1 MASSDKPPTLLGH
14 ALLGLVAQQRRSG
27 YALQKVF
34 RTTPMG
40 HHRGGPGAIYPA
52 LRALESRGLI
62 TGTVRGSG
70 SLRPTREYRISQA
83 GRAVFKRW
91 LRLPVTR
98 EHVIWHMDELL
109 LRFGFMEALRAP
121 QETLRFLNAFHDEVS
136 RYGLELEAHY
146 ESHADSM
153 PLHGA
158 LALRCGIE
166 GYKALARWARDAI
179 ARFQQEHK
187 EKKR

>member
-1 MASSDKPPTLLGH
+1 
-14 ALLGLVAQQRRSG
+14 
-27 YALQKVF
+27 
-34 RTTPMG
+34 MG

-52 LRALESRGLI
+52 LRALESRGFI
-62 TGTVRGSG
+62 TGTVRGSD
-70 SLRPTREYRISQA
+70 SLRPTRVYGISQA
-83 GRAVFKRW
+83 GRTVFKRW

-109 LRFGFMEALRAP
+109 LRFAFMEALRAP

-136 RYGLELEAHY
+136 HYGVELEVHC
-146 ESHADSM
+146 ESHAGSM
-153 PLHGA
+153 SLHGA

-166 GYKALARWARDAI
+166 GYKSLARWARDAI
-179 ARFQQEHK
+179 ARFQQAHK